1 MILQLRRTLTPLCVC
16 VCVLIIFVDIPTK
29 IFGLVI
35 FLVASSATGGGVILE
50 SIPYRGIK
58 NLVKA
63 SVGMHSFCRMW
74 YSCGCLVGLFRPCS
88 EHQLCTVLLW

>member
-1 MILQLRRTLTPLCVC
+1 MILQLCRTLTPLCVC
-16 VCVLIIFVDIPTK
+16 AYSIFVDIAMRL
-29 IFGLVI
+29 FGLVI

-63 SVGMHSFCRMW
+63 FVGMHSFCRMH
-74 YSCGCLVGLFRPCS
+74 YSLV
-88 EHQLCTVLLW
+88 